1 MVIVKSFVQILKVLD
16 CVDKI
21 TADDKVYLCFFCFYF
36 LHQSIW
42 LDSSEPPSSLLIE
55 AGSPAGAVDTSPVR
69 RNYRLI
75 FVHLSSTKPI
85 YFLDRTALSPMTR
98 TFQEVGITTIDKQ
111 LRLAW
116 KLRAKGTYSY

>member
-1 MVIVKSFVQILKVLD
+1 MVLVKSFVQISTVLD

-21 TADDKVYLCFFCFYF
+21 YLCFFWFLF

-42 LDSSEPPSSLLIE
+42 LDSSESPSSLLIE
-55 AGSPAGAVDTSPVR
+55 AGSPAGEVDTSPVR

-75 FVHLSSTKPI
+75 FFHLSSTKPI

-111 LRLAW
+111 LWLAW

>member
-1 MVIVKSFVQILKVLD
+1 MIRFTYVSFASTFYIRASDLTVASPRPPA
-16 CVDKI
+16 
-21 TADDKVYLCFFCFYF
+21 TA
-36 LHQSIW
+36 HRR
-42 LDSSEPPSSLLIE
+42 IE